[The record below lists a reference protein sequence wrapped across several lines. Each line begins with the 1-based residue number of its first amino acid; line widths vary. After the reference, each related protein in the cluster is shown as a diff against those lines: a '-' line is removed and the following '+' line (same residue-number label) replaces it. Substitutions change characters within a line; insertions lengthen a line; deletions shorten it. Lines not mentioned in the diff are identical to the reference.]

1 MQSSSAKLYM
11 LDLRPFFTAH
21 RWRSFL
27 PLLPERRAH
36 RALACRSEE
45 DSARLA
51 GVGWLLQQALI
62 LSGIPAERQIFSE
75 NAWGKPFLPGGP
87 SFSLSHAGPYA
98 LCAVAPLPVGVDVE
112 APRCTMELAVRCF
125 HPNEIAFLQ
134 TLASDAQQDTL
145 CRLWTAKEAYTK
157 MLGLGLHLPLRSF
170 WVDLSGKSAV
180 LHDKNVPSGCCLHE
194 YRLDDGFRLCLCA
207 VSARPDLKFLVP
219 DFSSI

>member
-1 MQSSSAKLYM
+1 MQSSSTKLYM

-27 PLLPERRAH
+27 PLLPERRVH

-51 GVGWLLQQALI
+51 GAGWLLRQALI

-75 NAWGKPFLPGGP
+75 NAWGKPFLPDGP

-98 LCAVAPLPVGVDVE
+98 VCAIAPQPVGVDVE

-125 HPNEIAFLQ
+125 HPNEITFLQ
-134 TLASDAQQDTL
+134 TLATDSQRDAL

-170 WVDLSGKSAV
+170 WVDLSGESAV
-180 LHDKNVPSGCCLHE
+180 LHDKNVPSGCRLHE

-207 VSARPDLKFLVP
+207 VFARPDLKFLAP